1 MLVVRVAELR
11 FMKILFSR
19 FVLMAA
25 VLLMSSGIMSCS
37 DDEEVKTPEVEEEL
51 ADYTVM
57 LYGVGGGDLDDFL
70 DYNLDQVEGY
80 GYTEKVNFT
89 AKVKYSAVEQ
99 DKEGKQGTRLLMMT
113 PQGMLNEKV
122 AESDFRMD
130 NPQNLAD
137 FILSSRERFPA
148 KKYILIMWNHG
159 LEFSIY
165 DQPAKDSYVAAN
177 PTRALLFDDN
187 VQEYGDDAAISLFE
201 LEEALKLT
209 GEKLDLLYWDVC
221 TMNMIENVYQLRD
234 HVDYILGAE
243 HVTPDCGGNYT
254 ALMYSLDNNQEILP
268 AMREYVGQA
277 VKTWKNTYNDYI
289 SYDLTLMDVAYVEEV
304 VQCVKLC
311 ADELIEIRDS
321 YEPGSQDD
329 LFFHYLLGTSDER
342 ASWFYSPGGVVY
354 FPYNVDDYP
363 AMVVDMFYLFRRMGE
378 ALVNGTLSAYTT
390 KLDFALQQFLPVTE
404 SVATPDWVD
413 RISLG
418 IYFDESKYFNQ
429 EIDGYEV
436 NTVSKLYKM
445 LDFEKVVGWS
455 RFIEKN
461 TYRKI
466 KETYDEDLGYSYEEI
481 LEEDVD

>member
-1 MLVVRVAELR
+1 
-11 FMKILFSR
+11 MKILFSR

-25 VLLMSSGIMSCS
+25 AVLMSLGIISCS
-37 DDEEVKTPEVEEEL
+37 DDEEVKTPQAEEVL

-57 LYGVGGGDLDDFL
+57 LYGVGGGNLDEFL
-70 DYNLDQVEGY
+70 DYNLDQAAGY

-89 AKVKYSAVEQ
+89 AKVKYSASEQ
-99 DKEGKQGTRLLMMT
+99 EKEGKEGTRLLMMT
-113 PQGMLNEKV
+113 SQGMHNEKV
-122 AESDFRMD
+122 AERDFRMD

-148 KKYILIMWNHG
+148 KKYILILWNHG

-165 DQPAKDSYVAAN
+165 DQPVKDSYVTAN
-177 PTRALLFDDN
+177 PARALVFDDN
-187 VQEYGDDAAISLFE
+187 VEEDGDDAAISIFE

-221 TMNMIENVYQLRD
+221 TMNMIEHVYQLRN
-234 HVDYILGAE
+234 HVDYILGSE

-254 ALMYSLDNNQEILP
+254 ALMHSLDTNSELLP
-268 AMREYVGQA
+268 AMQKYVEQA
-277 VKTWKNTYNDYI
+277 VRTWKNIYDDCV
-289 SYDLTLMDVAYVEEV
+289 SYDLTLMDVGYVEEV

-311 ADELIEIRDS
+311 ADELIKIRDS
-321 YEPGSQDD
+321 YEPGSQED
-329 LFFHYLLGTSDER
+329 LYYHYLLGTSEEK
-342 ASWFYSPGGVVY
+342 ATWFHSPGGVIY
-354 FPYNVDDYP
+354 FPYNVDEYP
-363 AMVVDMFYLFRRMGE
+363 AMVVDLFYLFRGMGE
-378 ALVNGTLSAYTT
+378 GLVDGTLSAYST
-390 KLDFALQQFLPVTE
+390 KLALALQQFLPVTE

-418 IYFDESKYFNQ
+418 IYFDEGQYFNQ
-429 EIDGYEV
+429 EIDGYDV

-481 LEEDVD
+481 FEENVN